1 MKSIFHLGRHLGS
14 RAYPNRCGRRNSRRR
29 SGNECADDRRND
41 AYMRGDF
48 AGAAK
53 ADQQALD
60 AEKKQPTLDRPTTI
74 TLIDNLWHGLRSHR
88 QLGQGARGIR
98 LRRFQ
103 VPHAS
108 YLLLRY
114 CLHLWPQKRCGECH
128 HLSPE
133 GVCQ

>member
-1 MKSIFHLGRHLGS
+1 MKSILHLGRHLG
-14 RAYPNRCGRRNSRRR
+14 AALILIAVAAVTVAAAPQTNALMTD
-29 SGNECADDRRND
+29 GNH

-53 ADQQALD
+53 AYQQALD

-74 TLIDNLWHGLRSHR
+74 TLIDNLGTAYGVTGNWDKRV
-88 QLGQGARGIR
+88 IR